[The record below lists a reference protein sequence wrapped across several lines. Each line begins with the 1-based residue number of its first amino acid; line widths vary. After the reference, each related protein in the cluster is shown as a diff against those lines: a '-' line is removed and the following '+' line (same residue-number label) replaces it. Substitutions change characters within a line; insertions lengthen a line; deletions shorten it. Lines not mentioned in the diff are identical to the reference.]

1 MNCFLIRLWHA
12 MKSGLY
18 MTTRLYM
25 TSSVVGQRRSSK
37 ALPKAK
43 FAPKKSWSLFG
54 GLLPVWSTKAFWIPV
69 KPLHLRSVL
78 SKSVSHT
85 ENYNACSQHRSTQ
98 GTQCF
103 CTTMLSHTCTTNAS
117 KVESIGLRIFAI
129 FTWPLANRLP
139 LLQTSRQLFA
149 RKMLPQPAGGR
160 KCFPK
165 VRGILKHRFVCCR
178 NKQTYFS
185 LAKMCWL

>member
-1 MNCFLIRLWHA
+1 MFVFHISEKISLILFPHAILYGNVRCSIFKTNCDVQWKVHFIQQLGMTLS
-12 MKSGLY
+12 MTGLE
-18 MTTRLYM
+18 
-25 TSSVVGQRRSSK
+25 RSSK

-103 CTTMLSHTCTTNAS
+103 CTTMLSHTSHNQRFKSWVNWATHFCHIHLTSCQQTTTSSNISTTFCKENAS
-117 KVESIGLRIFAI
+117 
-129 FTWPLANRLP
+129 T
-139 LLQTSRQLFA
+139 TSRRQ
-149 RKMLPQPAGGR
+149 KML
-160 KCFPK
+160 
-165 VRGILKHRFVCCR
+165 
-178 NKQTYFS
+178 S
-185 LAKMCWL
+185 